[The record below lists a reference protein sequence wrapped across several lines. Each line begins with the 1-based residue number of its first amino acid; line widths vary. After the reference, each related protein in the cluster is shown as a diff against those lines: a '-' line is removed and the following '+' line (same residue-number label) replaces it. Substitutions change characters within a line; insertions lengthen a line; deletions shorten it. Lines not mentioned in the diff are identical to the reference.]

1 MGEGCNGGKKLG
13 GLRGPRRLGHF
24 GAGVNCRCPRGDQ
37 CGKGYKLLYKKQT
50 RDECAEAGAW
60 HLNDKEKHE
69 DPPTWAQ
76 CLEDAEA
83 GISES
88 TRTIYVFL
96 DADGVERQPP
106 SIEKGDKGKK
116 GNGKGHNNKGG
127 DRDRGRRHRSRSR
140 SPARD
145 RDNQVALRHSVQGS
159 LQGPIGGAPLALS
172 SPTGTG
178 HVTITRSE
186 LVMVVDSLQRAIAS
200 CDHAAVFCANA
211 ERHFRAESSAIE
223 ASKRAAER
231 FLRL

>member
-1 MGEGCNGGKKLG
+1 MSSSTRMAWSGNRLPLKKGEPKGGSKGGGEG
-13 GLRGPRRLGHF
+13 H
-24 GAGVNCRCPRGDQ
+24 
-37 CGKGYKLLYKKQT
+37 
-50 RDECAEAGAW
+50 
-60 HLNDKEKHE
+60 
-69 DPPTWAQ
+69 
-76 CLEDAEA
+76 
-83 GISES
+83 
-88 TRTIYVFL
+88 
-96 DADGVERQPP
+96 
-106 SIEKGDKGKK
+106 
-116 GNGKGHNNKGG
+116 NKGG
-127 DRDRGRRHRSRSR
+127 KDRDRDRGRRHRSRSR

-145 RDNQVALRHSVQGS
+145 RDHQVALRHNGNGS
-159 LQGPIGGAPLALS
+159 LNGPIGSAPLQLS